1 MHDYAR
7 AVKNKHLHMNANNK
21 NTTNTG
27 TESSF
32 VVFESDV
39 WSMDLEKLTK
49 TFKRTTLDCEPFE

>member
-7 AVKNKHLHMNANNK
+7 AVKTKHLRMNAHNK

-39 WSMDLEKLTK
+39 WSVDLEKLTK